1 MSCSFVCATI
11 VQYGVALNFAHLN
24 AADDVVGVDVGTG
37 IANQT
42 VKLKDCIVSHV
53 ILFLKSKKDLKKIK

>member
-1 MSCSFVCATI
+1 M
-11 VQYGVALNFAHLN
+11 N

-53 ILFLKSKKDLKKIK
+53 ILFLKSKKDLKKIKWEVILTLS